1 ASTTAPSVFPLA
13 PGCGTTPDSQVA
25 LACLVANYFP
35 EPVTVSWNNGAPSG
49 AHTFPAVLQSSG
61 LYSLSSLVTVPKSWA
76 SKTYTCNVAHSAS
89 NTKVDKQVQGQ
100 PEAPDAPR
108 GSLLGSP
115 ARPRGHTIWVPII
128 QSLSSEL
135 DGESQSHQLLHSG
148 GKMFP
153 LPAGM
158 TTLLSTKI
166 TLPVCLLFLQCQ
178 DPARHSA
185 SNVQVKKQPEWEDIP
200 NPCPTPSPAAPSVF
214 IFPPKPKD
222 VLKISLTPE
231 VTCLVVDISQEDE
244 KVQFTWYVDGIKVNT
259 AKTSQPE
266 RQSNTTYH
274 VVSALPISH
283 QDWLKGK
290 EFKCEVT
297 SSAFPSPA
305 VKVISKAKG
314 QPHEPQVYAL
324 PPHQDELTKDKVSL
338 TCLVKGFYPSDID
351 VTWQPESEKSYANTE
366 AQLEADGTFFL
377 YSKLTVPKDS
387 WQQGK
392 TYSCVV
398 LHEALHNHHIQ
409 KTVSASPGCG
419 VRRSLRP
426 PLSPL

>member
-89 NTKVDKQVQGQ
+89 NTKVDKKIV
-100 PEAPDAPR
+100 PR
-108 GSLLGSP
+108 P
-115 ARPRGHTIWVPII
+115 CKT
-128 QSLSSEL
+128 
-135 DGESQSHQLLHSG
+135 
-148 GKMFP
+148 
-153 LPAGM
+153 
-158 TTLLSTKI
+158 
-166 TLPVCLLFLQCQ
+166 QCFQ
-178 DPARHSA
+178 
-185 SNVQVKKQPEWEDIP
+185 
-200 NPCPTPSPAAPSVF
+200 CPGPAAPSVF

-409 KTVSASPGCG
+409 KTVSASPELHLDESCVEAQDGELDG
-419 VRRSLRP
+419 LWTTISIFIMLFL
-426 PLSPL
+426 LSVCYSATITLFKVKWIFSSVVEMKRTIVPDYKNMIGQAA